1 MYTNTWKLTLNT
13 ATTMQNEF
21 EEEMKD
27 HLAFLLWNDVM
38 MTEFLQEEINN
49 EENEKN
55 SCNCSQFV

>member
-1 MYTNTWKLTLNT
+1 
-13 ATTMQNEF
+13 MQNEF